1 MDYPATFEFNAP
13 EKVARWRVIGNLILS
28 IPHIIV
34 VYLLGIVGTVIDI
47 LSWIVIVLTGKLP
60 AGLAGVSCMLIRYQT
75 RVGAFIVFMR
85 SSYPPFD
92 FDTSTQ
98 DNGKDPEVVVNFE
111 PELEGR
117 SRLSVFFR
125 FILLIPVVIVG
136 MLWGDSGGAG
146 CNCCFL
152 RRAHPRPLAQRAA
165 QFHSWGQPLQR
176 PHKRLLVPPYRQIP
190 SSGPELTS

>member
-34 VYLLGIVGTVIDI
+34 VYFLGIVGTVIDI

-92 FDTSTQ
+92 FDTSSQ
-98 DNGKDPEVVVNFE
+98 DNGKDPEVTVNFE

-136 MLWGDSGGAG
+136 MLWGILAELAAIVAFFAVLILGRWPKGLLNFIVGVNRFSVRTSAYWSLLTDKY
-146 CNCCFL
+146 
-152 RRAHPRPLAQRAA
+152 PPLGL
-165 QFHSWGQPLQR
+165 S
-176 PHKRLLVPPYRQIP
+176 
-190 SSGPELTS
+190 

>member
-13 EKVARWRVIGNLILS
+13 ERVARWRVIGNLILS

-34 VYLLGIVGTVIDI
+34 IYLLGIVGMVIDI

-75 RVGAFIVFMR
+75 RVGVFIVFMR

-98 DNGKDPEVVVNFE
+98 DNGKDPEVVVNID

-125 FILLIPVVIVG
+125 FILLIPVVIMGVIWGILAELAAIIAFFAVLILGRWPKGLLNFIVG
-136 MLWGDSGGAG
+136 VNRFSVRTGAYWSLLTDK
-146 CNCCFL
+146 F
-152 RRAHPRPLAQRAA
+152 PPLGL
-165 QFHSWGQPLQR
+165 S
-176 PHKRLLVPPYRQIP
+176 
-190 SSGPELTS
+190 

>member
-1 MDYPATFEFNAP
+1 M
-13 EKVARWRVIGNLILS
+13 ILS

-34 VYLLGIVGTVIDI
+34 VYLLGIVGRVISV
-47 LSWIVIVLTGKLP
+47 LSWIVIVFTGKLP
-60 AGLAGVSCMLIRYQT
+60 ASLAEISCMLIRYQT
-75 RVGAFIVFMR
+75 RVGVFVVFMR

-98 DNGKDPEVVVNFE
+98 DNGKDPEVTVNFE

-136 MLWGDSGGAG
+136 ILWGILAELAAIVAFFAVLILGRWPKGLLNFIVGINRFSVRTSAYWSLLTDK
-146 CNCCFL
+146 F
-152 RRAHPRPLAQRAA
+152 PPLGL
-165 QFHSWGQPLQR
+165 S
-176 PHKRLLVPPYRQIP
+176 
-190 SSGPELTS
+190 

>member
-13 EKVARWRVIGNLILS
+13 ERVARWRVIGNLILS

-34 VYLLGIVGTVIDI
+34 IYLLGIVGTVIDI

-75 RVGAFIVFMR
+75 RVGVFIVFMR

-98 DNGKDPEVVVNFE
+98 DNGKDPEVVVNID

-125 FILLIPVVIVG
+125 FILLIPVVIMGVIWGILAELVAIVAFFAVLVLGRWPKGLLNFIVG
-136 MLWGDSGGAG
+136 VNRFSVRTGAYWSLLTDK
-146 CNCCFL
+146 F
-152 RRAHPRPLAQRAA
+152 PPLGL
-165 QFHSWGQPLQR
+165 S
-176 PHKRLLVPPYRQIP
+176 
-190 SSGPELTS
+190 

>member
-13 EKVARWRVIGNLILS
+13 ERVARWRVIGNLILS

-34 VYLLGIVGTVIDI
+34 IYLLGIVGTVIDI

-60 AGLAGVSCMLIRYQT
+60 ASLAGVSCMLIRYQT
-75 RVGAFIVFMR
+75 RVGVFIVFMR

-98 DNGKDPEVVVNFE
+98 DNGKDPEVVVNID

-125 FILLIPVVIVG
+125 FILLIPVVIMGVIWGILAELVAIVAFFAVLVLGRWPKGLLNFIVG
-136 MLWGDSGGAG
+136 VNRFSVRTGAYWSLLTDK
-146 CNCCFL
+146 F
-152 RRAHPRPLAQRAA
+152 PPLGL
-165 QFHSWGQPLQR
+165 S
-176 PHKRLLVPPYRQIP
+176 
-190 SSGPELTS
+190 

>member
-13 EKVARWRVIGNLILS
+13 ERVARWRVIGNLILS

-34 VYLLGIVGTVIDI
+34 IYLLGIVGTVIDV

-75 RVGAFIVFMR
+75 RVGVFIVFMR

-92 FDTSTQ
+92 FDTSSQ
-98 DNGKDPEVVVNFE
+98 DNGKDPEVTVNFE

-136 MLWGDSGGAG
+136 MLWGILAELAAIVAFFAVLILGRWPKGLLNFIVGVNRFSVRTSAYWSLLTDKY
-146 CNCCFL
+146 
-152 RRAHPRPLAQRAA
+152 PPLGL
-165 QFHSWGQPLQR
+165 S
-176 PHKRLLVPPYRQIP
+176 
-190 SSGPELTS
+190 

>member
-28 IPHIIV
+28 IPQLIV

-136 MLWGDSGGAG
+136 MLWGILAELAAIVAFFAVLILGRWPKGLLNFIVGVNRFSVRTSAYWSLLTDKY
-146 CNCCFL
+146 
-152 RRAHPRPLAQRAA
+152 PPLGL
-165 QFHSWGQPLQR
+165 S
-176 PHKRLLVPPYRQIP
+176 
-190 SSGPELTS
+190 

>member
-136 MLWGDSGGAG
+136 MLWGILAELAAIVAFFAVLILGRWPKGLLNFIVGVNRFSVRTSAYWSLLTDKY
-146 CNCCFL
+146 
-152 RRAHPRPLAQRAA
+152 PPLGL
-165 QFHSWGQPLQR
+165 S
-176 PHKRLLVPPYRQIP
+176 
-190 SSGPELTS
+190 

>member
-13 EKVARWRVIGNLILS
+13 ERVARWRVIGNLILS

-34 VYLLGIVGTVIDI
+34 VYLLGIVGRVISV
-47 LSWIVIVLTGKLP
+47 LSWIVIVFTGKLP
-60 AGLAGVSCMLIRYQT
+60 ASLAEISCMLIRYQT
-75 RVGAFIVFMR
+75 RVGVFVVFMR

-98 DNGKDPEVVVNFE
+98 DNGKDPEVTVNFE

-136 MLWGDSGGAG
+136 ILWGILAELAAIVAFFAVLILGRWPKGLLNFIVGINRFSVRTSAYWSLLTDK
-146 CNCCFL
+146 F
-152 RRAHPRPLAQRAA
+152 PPLGL
-165 QFHSWGQPLQR
+165 S
-176 PHKRLLVPPYRQIP
+176 
-190 SSGPELTS
+190 

>member
-13 EKVARWRVIGNLILS
+13 ERVARWRVIGNLILS

-34 VYLLGIVGTVIDI
+34 IYLLGIVGTVIDI
-47 LSWIVIVLTGKLP
+47 LSWIVIVFTGKLP

-75 RVGAFIVFMR
+75 RVGVFIVFMR

-98 DNGKDPEVVVNFE
+98 DNGKDPEVVVNID

-125 FILLIPVVIVG
+125 FILLIPVVIMGVIWGILAELAAIIAFFAVLILGRWPKGLLNFIVG
-136 MLWGDSGGAG
+136 VNRFSVRTGAYWSLLTDK
-146 CNCCFL
+146 F
-152 RRAHPRPLAQRAA
+152 PPLGL
-165 QFHSWGQPLQR
+165 S
-176 PHKRLLVPPYRQIP
+176 
-190 SSGPELTS
+190 

>member
-34 VYLLGIVGTVIDI
+34 IYLLGIVGTVIDI

-75 RVGAFIVFMR
+75 RVGVFIAFMR

-98 DNGKDPEVVVNFE
+98 DNGKDPEVVVNIE

-117 SRLSVFFR
+117 SRSSVFFR
-125 FILLIPVVIVG
+125 FILLIPVVIMGVIWGILAELVAIVAFFAVLVLGRWPKGLLNFIVG
-136 MLWGDSGGAG
+136 VNRFSVRTGAYWSLLTDK
-146 CNCCFL
+146 F
-152 RRAHPRPLAQRAA
+152 PPL
-165 QFHSWGQPLQR
+165 SL
-176 PHKRLLVPPYRQIP
+176 
-190 SSGPELTS
+190 S